1 MDKDDDQILSYDEFR
16 RFLRPEDDDELRRIE
31 IDSIIKEY
39 DENDDKK
46 ISNDEYLKMTGTFP
60 IESIKRISIFF
71 FQKRKQA
78 NPNR

>member
-71 FQKRKQA
+71 FQKRKQV